1 MGVGA
6 VARLLSR
13 IDAGWLFLIAG
24 TAALSATVLVPA
36 HDDLAEARWHR
47 DRMAAQN
54 EHRAARLRSYAA
66 YLEAVQ
72 RGDEAVALDLAAR
85 QLNLA
90 PAGVTPVHVMG
101 DPDPFD
107 ATVFPALEPE
117 REAAAE
123 LSLAG
128 TALRRVTTDPS
139 ARLWVI
145 AGGALCVLIGLLPAA
160 RREDSAGDFA
170 GCTRE
175 RRSRGWRRV

>member
-1 MGVGA
+1 VRRADLVGVGRL
-6 VARLLSR
+6 ARILDH

-24 TAALSATVLVPA
+24 TVALSATVLLPA

-47 DRMAAQN
+47 DRMEAQDLHKA
-54 EHRAARLRSYAA
+54 ERLESYGR

-72 RGDEAVALDLAAR
+72 RGDETVTLDLAAR

-117 REAAAE
+117 QEAVAD
-123 LSLAG
+123 LSLPE
-128 TALRRVTTDPS
+128 TVLRRVTTDSS

-145 AGGALCVLIGLLPAA
+145 AGGALCVLMGLLPAA
-160 RREDSAGDFA
+160 RREDSPD
-170 GCTRE
+170 
-175 RRSRGWRRV
+175 SRLNR